1 MQQNFQDS
9 LALCKEYG
17 HPDLFITFTCNPK
30 WLEIQRALADAGCGD
45 ASVRPDLVARV
56 FNMKLDAM
64 MCDLT
69 KKDALGRA
77 LAVVYTI
84 EFQKRSLPHAHI
96 VLWLA
101 EGDKLMSSEEIDS
114 IISAEL
120 PDKEADLVAYE
131 AVSQLMMHGPCG
143 EANPECPCMVN
154 GKCTKYYPRHYT
166 NTTTM
171 DSDGYVLYRRRDSGR
186 TVECN
191 NIHLDNRHVVPYNRG
206 LLVKYQ
212 AHVNVKRCNRSQSIK
227 YLFEYIGK
235 GPDKATVVMECSDG
249 RSHGVNASTSA
260 PQENHV
266 DEVKNYLSCSY
277 VSSAE
282 SCWRIFEFPIH
293 HRQPFVQRLFFH
305 LEDEQEVTFR
315 DDESLPQIL
324 GRSRLDRTM
333 FIQWLL
339 NNRRDPTGRHLTF
352 VKYPT
357 KYRWDSS
364 GKFWAR
370 RRQNVNV
377 VGRMVYAHPASGE
390 KFYMRLLLNLI
401 TGATTF
407 EDIRTFDGIVYPT
420 YREACFHRGLLESDN
435 EWHVALDEASH
446 YATAPQL
453 RELFVVMLIYCEIS
467 NPSELWD
474 KHWADLADDVQ
485 YTQRRLLNLYTLV
498 IADCDKKT
506 LALEAINTL
515 LNQHGKSLADFPG
528 LLKVNRYAAH
538 KFRNQ
543 LLLEEM
549 MYDCQSLK
557 IHAAERIESLNHMQ
571 RVIFEEVVQSVASN
585 IGGFYFIYG
594 HGGTGKTYLW
604 STILCKLR
612 SEGHIVLVVA
622 TSGITALLIE
632 GGRTAH
638 SCFRIPIDINE
649 NSTCEIKKNTHLAE
663 LICKASLIIWDEAP
677 MTHRFIFEAVD

>member
-1 MQQNFQDS
+1 MCLCISDS
-9 LALCKEYG
+9 EWGLLLLYNQHIIYCAIL
-17 HPDLFITFTCNPK
+17 L
-30 WLEIQRALADAGCGD
+30 
-45 ASVRPDLVARV
+45 
-56 FNMKLDAM
+56 
-64 MCDLT
+64 
-69 KKDALGRA
+69 
-77 LAVVYTI
+77 YTI
-84 EFQKRSLPHAHI
+84 QCIYRTIFIDEYLACPGTIVFLMISCQKILIHI
-96 VLWLA
+96 LLVL
-101 EGDKLMSSEEIDS
+101 
-114 IISAEL
+114 
-120 PDKEADLVAYE
+120 
-131 AVSQLMMHGPCG
+131 H
-143 EANPECPCMVN
+143 
-154 GKCTKYYPRHYT
+154 
-166 NTTTM
+166 
-171 DSDGYVLYRRRDSGR
+171 
-186 TVECN
+186 
-191 NIHLDNRHVVPYNRG
+191 RHVVPYNRG